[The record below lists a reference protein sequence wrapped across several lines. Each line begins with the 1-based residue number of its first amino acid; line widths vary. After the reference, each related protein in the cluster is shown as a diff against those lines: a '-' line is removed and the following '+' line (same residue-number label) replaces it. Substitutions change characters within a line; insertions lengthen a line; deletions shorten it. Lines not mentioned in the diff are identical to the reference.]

1 MVYYLMIYA
10 DGYTTQHK
18 KDTFEKSG
26 FLMPPKNK
34 ISSTATTR
42 VVNNECAKFF
52 LTEKI
57 RSKDNKFYA
66 IAYERGMTRPCDE
79 DILNLITKH
88 QIPHL

>member
-1 MVYYLMIYA
+1 MVCYLMIYA

-18 KDTFEKSG
+18 KDTFEESG

-42 VVNNECAKFF
+42 VNNECAKFF

-88 QIPHL
+88 QIPHI

>member
-1 MVYYLMIYA
+1 MVCYLLIYA
-10 DGYTTQHK
+10 DGCTTQHK
-18 KDTFEKSG
+18 KDTFEESG
-26 FLMPPKNK
+26 FLMPSKNK
-34 ISSTATTR
+34 ISSTKIPH
-42 VVNNECAKFF
+42 VNNECAKFF

-66 IAYERGMTRPCDE
+66 IAYEREMTRPCDE